1 MRIMST
7 ELLRRTGVE
16 RLLQNM
22 SRPSLVK
29 LLQDANIYDIIEVSR
44 QDDISRLYEVLK
56 FLPDDSEVS
65 YIIPI
70 LMIRD

>member
-1 MRIMST
+1 MST

-16 RLLQNM
+16 QLLQNL
-22 SRPSLVK
+22 SRPSLVR
-29 LLQDANIYDIIEVSR
+29 LLQDANIYGIIEVSR
-44 QDDISRLYEVLK
+44 QDDISRLYEVIK
-56 FLPDDSEVS
+56 FLPDDPEVS

>member
-1 MRIMST
+1 MST

>member
-1 MRIMST
+1 MST

-22 SRPSLVK
+22 SRPSLVR

-44 QDDISRLYEVLK
+44 QDDISRLHGVIK
-56 FLPDDSEVS
+56 FLPDDPEVS